1 MLLSSKIRLQKHQ
14 AYLSIPIFWW
24 LQLLAIITAL
34 GQQCYATQI
43 ITLFACMDF
52 KETST
57 LEESLEILTTL
68 PSQSHLFLQLR
79 TADSVARILQNL
91 CHAKRLLHQ
100 MSFTNYEQL
109 GQLALDFQP
118 GVLAM
123 QRGEEGLIW
132 LCRLTEATPTSNPEG
147 LCFN

>member
-1 MLLSSKIRLQKHQ
+1 
-14 AYLSIPIFWW
+14 
-24 LQLLAIITAL
+24 
-34 GQQCYATQI
+34 
-43 ITLFACMDF
+43 
-52 KETST
+52 
-57 LEESLEILTTL
+57 
-68 PSQSHLFLQLR
+68 
-79 TADSVARILQNL
+79 
-91 CHAKRLLHQ
+91 

-147 LCFN
+147 LCFNELPVTVKTEEGSKNMFVKPITRILTDIPTFVACNSLIPVKFFIDRQTAICQGTTGLYI